1 MRIGARRSLR
11 DRTAALLLAC
21 ALAPVA
27 SAQVRTDD
35 LSSPVLRAPG
45 LRGTA
50 SPAPTEGETPGP
62 PASFA
67 DTTLRSAGWLGNS
80 VRLEVP
86 RDVVTGHYARPK
98 LVVGLPSAS
107 MKNWMNSAGLDADHC
122 MLPMLRART
131 RMTTE
136 GDIQGT
142 LWLYARCTFR

>member
-1 MRIGARRSLR
+1 MRIGAHPPVRARS
-11 DRTAALLLAC
+11 AALLLAC
-21 ALAPVA
+21 SLAPLA

-35 LSSPVLRAPG
+35 AGSPVLRPPA

-50 SPAPTEGETPGP
+50 P
-62 PASFA
+62 PASTETATTAPASFS
-67 DTTLRSAGWLGNS
+67 DTTLRNAGWLGNS

-131 RMTTE
+131 RMTADGE
-136 GDIQGT
+136 INGT

>member
-1 MRIGARRSLR
+1 MSGPVIQP
-11 DRTAALLLAC
+11 AA
-21 ALAPVA
+21 
-27 SAQVRTDD
+27 
-35 LSSPVLRAPG
+35 

-50 SPAPTEGETPGP
+50 SLQSTGPATSDAPT
-62 PASFA
+62 AFA
-67 DTTLRSAGWLGNS
+67 DTTLRGAGWLGNS

-107 MKNWMNSAGLDADHC
+107 MKSWMNSAGLDADHC
-122 MLPMLRART
+122 MLPLLRART
-131 RMTTE
+131 RMTTD